1 MHVQSCFLLIKL
13 IVFFFLTFSLPSAL
27 LDLKIP
33 NGTWPQRSAILDF
46 SFVAL
51 IPCEGYDQ
59 RLDIN
64 LFNVKVEFWA
74 NIPFQKIKFLIETS
88 RIMIRN
94 HLHSQRI
101 KTIKTIAGS
110 SMDFFLIY
118 KCLQLARKKSSC
130 TQQFQTVL
138 IIFPFVC
145 LRRFSVVLP
154 RCGFSLLLT
163 LQLAPDS
170 LQTK

>member
-13 IVFFFLTFSLPSAL
+13 LVFVVVFFLTFSLPSAL

-33 NGTWPQRSAILDF
+33 NGTWTERSAILDF

-74 NIPFQKIKFLIETS
+74 NIPFQKIKFL
-88 RIMIRN
+88 MIRN

-101 KTIKTIAGS
+101 KTIKTITRS
-110 SMDFFLIY
+110 SMIIFSFINA
-118 KCLQLARKKSSC
+118 CSWREKKSSRPSLSLPSVC
-130 TQQFQTVL
+130 AQQFQSVL
-138 IIFPFVC
+138 IFFPSVC
-145 LRRFSVVLP
+145 LRRF
-154 RCGFSLLLT
+154 
-163 LQLAPDS
+163 
-170 LQTK
+170 

>member
-1 MHVQSCFLLIKL
+1 MCKVVFCLLNYL
-13 IVFFFLTFSLPSAL
+13 FCFFFLTFSLPSAL

-33 NGTWPQRSAILDF
+33 NGTWTERSAILDF

-51 IPCEGYDQ
+51 ILCEGYDQ

-74 NIPFQKIKFLIETS
+74 NISVQKIKFVIETS

-101 KTIKTIAGS
+101 KTIKTITRS

-118 KCLQLARKKSSC
+118 KCLQLARKKILLP
-130 TQQFQTVL
+130 TPPPPLPPAT
-138 IIFPFVC
+138 PFH
-145 LRRFSVVLP
+145 
-154 RCGFSLLLT
+154 SLLFLRNNFRVF
-163 LQLAPDS
+163 
-170 LQTK
+170 